1 MKEYLFCIILIC
13 LFFFQG
19 NTQSKYD
26 YIWLLG
32 YDPNNPASFFGG
44 SELDFHQSP
53 MQVSYFEIP
62 FDFDAIAIIS
72 DRWGQLVAYTNGC
85 EIMNREHALMLNGD
99 QINAGEIHDGFCSQG
114 YPSGQG
120 VLFLPFPDDTSK
132 YGLFHLWYNGNA
144 FLTRLLYSEL
154 DQNGDGG
161 QGEVL
166 LKNQPVIQD
175 TLTKQLTAV
184 RHGNGRDWWVV
195 VPETYRN
202 GYYFVLWTPAGIG
215 TPVYQ
220 QIGPDWTVQNWSGQA
235 AFSPNGEWYA
245 RINPYNEMDLFRFD
259 RCAGSL
265 YDPLHLGFPGETIAA
280 AGVAF
285 SPNSRFLYASIQLK
299 IYQYDLWAADI
310 AGSRELVAEY
320 DGFTSPFSTTF
331 FQAMV
336 GPDGKIYLTAPNGVN
351 ILHVIHQP
359 DEKGQACEVEQHGI
373 TLPAY
378 HGFYVPNFAHYRL
391 LDKPGSPCDTLGIDG
406 GPNVSVEETA
416 GVPSGLKVYPNPA
429 SGELYVHLPE
439 AGQGGRFRLYDAL
452 GRQALAFAAT
462 QGEATYI
469 VSLEGLAAGWYV
481 LVYEEEG
488 GEVRRMMARVVVE

>member
-1 MKEYLFCIILIC
+1 MKKAFALLIWLN
-13 LFFFQG
+13 LFFIQLSS
-19 NTQSKYD
+19 QSKHD
-26 YIWLLG
+26 YIWIFG
-32 YDPNNPASFFGG
+32 NPPNLQASSFGG
-44 SELDFHQSP
+44 TILDFSKTP
-53 MQVSYFEIP
+53 ADTSYFEIP
-62 FDFDAIAIIS
+62 IDMEANAVIS

-85 EIMNREHALMLNGD
+85 EIMNREHTLMLNGD

-132 YGLFHLWYNGNA
+132 YGLFHIWSNSGAYRI
-144 FLTRLLYSEL
+144 RLLYTEV
-154 DQNGDGG
+154 DGAGDNGKGAVTIKDSL
-161 QGEVL
+161 VL
-166 LKNQPVIQD
+166 GD
-175 TLTKQLTAV
+175 TIAKQLSGV

-202 GYYFVLWTPAGIG
+202 GYYFVLWSPAGIG

-220 QIGPDWTVQNWSGQA
+220 QIGPDWTVQDWSGQA

-265 YDPLHLGFPGETIAA
+265 SDPLHLGFPGETIAA

-331 FQAMV
+331 FQAMP
-336 GPDGKIYLTAPNGVN
+336 GPDGNIYLTAPNGVN

-373 TLPAY
+373 TLPSR
-378 HGFYVPNFAHYRL
+378 HSFYTPNFAHYRL

-406 GPNVSVEETA
+406 GPNVSVEEAA
-416 GVPSGLKVYPNPA
+416 GAPAGLEVFPNPA

-439 AGQGGRFRLYDAL
+439 ARQVGHFRLYDAL
-452 GRQALAFAAT
+452 GREALAFAAS
-462 QGEATYI
+462 QGEATCI

-488 GEVRRMMARVVVE
+488 GKGRLAARVVVK